1 MTDSAI
7 KAQATDCPAEAAVNM
22 LTARAHLA
30 ATEIHTSDF
39 PSPMRD
45 SNLASRLLLQA
56 ALRCQRNP
64 HLTAVIN
71 ALGELQREYQL
82 PSADHMDWAKCHEA
96 LHLALQE
103 WADAEY
109 VESQKCEEA
118 YFAEDVA

>member
-1 MTDSAI
+1 MSSHPV
-7 KAQATDCPAEAAVNM
+7 QAPDCPAEAAVNM

-30 ATEIHTSDF
+30 ATEVHASDF

-82 PSADHMDWAKCHEA
+82 PSADHMDWAKCHEN